1 MNTGVEDGVSVK
13 GSHRNLRKIVRTDA
27 NGNVT
32 ILCERIVALKH
43 RITARSLLLYK
54 MWASDVSPGKSREK

>member
-27 NGNVT
+27 NGNQ
-32 ILCERIVALKH
+32 LNSRG
-43 RITARSLLLYK
+43 
-54 MWASDVSPGKSREK
+54 SPIDS